1 VISLEEALT
10 KFEAVIGLEVHAQL
24 LTKTKM
30 FCACPITYG
39 AAPNTQICPVC
50 LGLPGAL
57 PVPNKHA
64 ITLAMRAGLSL
75 GCSIRGF
82 SRFARKNYFY
92 PDLSKGYQI
101 SQFDLP
107 LNEKGALEITTSAGT
122 KTIGITRIHVEEDA
136 AKNLHGMGLGEDTLV
151 DFNRAGTAL
160 IETVS
165 EPDMRTADE
174 AEAYLKA
181 LRDIFMFAG
190 INDGNLE
197 EGSFR
202 CDANVSIRPI
212 GQEKFGTRAELKN
225 INSFRFVKK
234 GIEYEIARQAEILL
248 GGGKVIQETR
258 TWSST
263 QEKTI
268 SMRTKEEAHDYR
280 YFADPDLPPL
290 EISDAW
296 LAEVKG
302 SMPEPL
308 QARRQRWQSELGLTA
323 YDAMVISSHPRIA
336 DYFEEATESLVA
348 SSKLALNVAGP
359 SSSVSLAGP
368 SLSVSLAGPSLSVSL
383 AGPSSSVSLAGL
395 SSSVSPAGLSLPVSL
410 AGKKTANFILS
421 EVLRF
426 ATTSG
431 LEAQFPCSASR
442 LADLLA
448 LVEDETINGKIA
460 KDVFAEMVTSGKAPK
475 VIIDQKGLAQV
486 KDTGA
491 IEASIREVLT
501 KHPKELASFKAGKV
515 TLKGFFVG
523 QVMRALKGANPKLL
537 NDTLDAILA
546 EP

>member
-1 VISLEEALT
+1 MITLEAALT
-10 KFEAVIGLEVHAQL
+10 QFEAVIGLEVHAQL
-24 LTKTKM
+24 LTRTKM
-30 FCACPITYG
+30 FCACPIAYG

-57 PVPNKHA
+57 PVPNRHA

-75 GCSIRGF
+75 GCTIRGF

-107 LNEKGALEITTSAGT
+107 LNEKGSVEITTSTGT
-122 KTIGITRIHVEEDA
+122 KTVGITRIHVEEDA
-136 AKNLHGMGLGEDTLV
+136 AKNLHGVGHGTDTLV

-165 EPDMRTADE
+165 EPDMRSAEE

-190 INDGNLE
+190 VNDGNLE

-234 GIEYEIARQAEILL
+234 AIEYEIARQAELIL
-248 GGGKVIQETR
+248 GGGKVVQETR

-290 EISDAW
+290 EIGDAW
-296 LAEVKG
+296 LLEVKAA
-302 SMPEPL
+302 MPEPL
-308 QARRQRWQSELGLTA
+308 QERRQRWQREAGLTA
-323 YDAMVISSHPRIA
+323 YDAAVISSHPRIA
-336 DYFEEATESLVA
+336 DFFEEAARCLVA
-348 SSKLALNVAGP
+348 SSKSDVNTAAVL
-359 SSSVSLAGP
+359 
-368 SLSVSLAGPSLSVSL
+368 
-383 AGPSSSVSLAGL
+383 
-395 SSSVSPAGLSLPVSL
+395 
-410 AGKKTANFILS
+410 GKKTANFIQS

-426 ATTSG
+426 ATTNG
-431 LEAQFPCSASR
+431 LEAQFPCSAPR
-442 LADLLA
+442 LAELLA

-475 VIIDQKGLAQV
+475 AIIDQKGLAQV
-486 KDTGA
+486 KDSGA
-491 IEASIREVLT
+491 IEASVREVLA
-501 KHPKELASFKAGKV
+501 KHPKELASYKAGKV
-515 TLKGFFVG
+515 ALKGFFVG
-523 QVMRALKGANPKLL
+523 QIMRALKGANPKLL
-537 NDTLDAILA
+537 NDALDAILA
-546 EP
+546 EA